1 VERPRGE
8 NRRRHF
14 RIDWKPERVQMG
26 DGFGGKTVV
35 VVSGSGERAR
45 AEEGGIATTVV
56 AESFYELRE
65 KMKEEF

>member
-1 VERPRGE
+1 
-8 NRRRHF
+8 
-14 RIDWKPERVQMG
+14 MG

-56 AESFYELRE
+56 AESFDGRRRRE